1 MSWWSR
7 LRNRGQAEEQLDA
20 ELRDHVERLVAQ
32 HVRAG
37 TADLPSR
44 RARLLAA
51 VQASLAL
58 VCPRRLHRRLSMLAQ
73 LLFAD
78 FLALPG
84 NRRPA
89 IYGPAALRRE
99 QSIAARVERVLDS
112 AQREMTT
119 RKIRDAL
126 AEDGDTLTMET
137 LRPALAREVRRSGAR
152 VMRARDGVYVL
163 RE

>member
-7 LRNRGQAEEQLDA
+7 LRNRGQAEERLDA

-78 FLALPG
+78 LLALPG
-84 NRRPA
+84 NRRRHE
-89 IYGPAALRRE
+89 L
-99 QSIAARVERVLDS
+99 QSSRKGV
-112 AQREMTT
+112 TPT
-119 RKIRDAL
+119 RPPGL
-126 AEDGDTLTMET
+126 HLTM
-137 LRPALAREVRRSGAR
+137 P
-152 VMRARDGVYVL
+152 D
-163 RE
+163 